1 MIRYSSRF
9 SWRLRLLSRRGL
21 AEVCR
26 VFFVVC
32 NVPHPLNNMVLR
44 PHCRG
49 NPPGERVASGVL
61 PVFDISITPD
71 CEKCKKPYLSA
82 GTILDKTVNTHGNF
96 TGISNHSNFVP
107 NSKKVH
113 SAQKVSAIRKIFD
126 VSDKMER
133 FTKPG
138 ACATLTAER
147 TLRGKGRE
155 RWNSMKKGKTGKRK
169 PFQPY
174 SGCICPMW
182 LSA

>member
-1 MIRYSSRF
+1 M
-9 SWRLRLLSRRGL
+9 
-21 AEVCR
+21 
-26 VFFVVC
+26 
-32 NVPHPLNNMVLR
+32 
-44 PHCRG
+44 
-49 NPPGERVASGVL
+49 
-61 PVFDISITPD
+61 FDTSINRI
-71 CEKCKKPYLSA
+71 CGKCKKPYLSA

-155 RWNSMKKGKTGKRK
+155 RWNSMKKGKMGKKKTLSTVQRMYLSYVTICLIPMVVLTGA
-169 PFQPY
+169 
-174 SGCICPMW
+174 
-182 LSA
+182 LSVLMCGAYRREAAAVQLRMAQIVTQSLDTEFYQ